1 MPDPWRGVGG
11 APYGEGMADKAV
23 VRREK
28 FPEAYAIFDPIV
40 AEWTARPDVAL
51 GAMFGSEGL
60 NVRGKVFAFVT
71 FAGELMVKLPE
82 SRVGE
87 LAEADEAQPAVM
99 RGRPMREWATVGTDA
114 AERWAP
120 LVGEAYAHVDA
131 ITPRPDRRRSPG
143 RPETRETHPG

>member
-1 MPDPWRGVGG
+1 MPSPLVYVAG
-11 APYGEGMADKAV
+11 ASYREAMPDKAV
-23 VRREK
+23 ARRQK
-28 FPEAYAIFDPIV
+28 FPESYAIFDPIV

-87 LAEADEAQPAVM
+87 LAEANEAQPAVM

-114 AERWAP
+114 ADRWAP
-120 LVGEAYAHVDA
+120 LVAEAFAHVDA
-131 ITPRPDRRRSPG
+131 ITP
-143 RPETRETHPG
+143 